1 MGFVSLNDIPVQEI
15 ISGFYARL
23 VHTGSLTI
31 GYFDIKAGSVLPEH
45 SHIHEQVSNVLS
57 GEFEMTINGQ
67 TKTLTPGQVAVIPP
81 NVPHSGKAVTD
92 CIIMDVFNPE
102 REDYKLR

>member
-1 MGFVSLNDIPVQEI
+1 MGFISLNDIPVQQI
-15 ISGFYARL
+15 IPGFYARL

-31 GYFDIKAGSVLPEH
+31 GYFDIKAGSMLPEH

-57 GEFEMTINGQ
+57 GEFEMTINGEFHI
-67 TKTLTPGQVAVIPP
+67 LSPGQVAVIPS
-81 NVPHSGKAVTD
+81 NVPHSGRAITD